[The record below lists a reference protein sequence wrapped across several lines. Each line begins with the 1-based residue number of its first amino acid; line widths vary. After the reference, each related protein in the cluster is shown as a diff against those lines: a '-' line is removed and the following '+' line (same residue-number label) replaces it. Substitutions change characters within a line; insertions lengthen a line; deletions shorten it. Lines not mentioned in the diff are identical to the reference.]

1 MARNRSVKDK
11 KANQHSRQPEHVSK
25 KFPFFPFSG
34 EGGNLSVVMF
44 TAFVSILFP
53 NLPATLLV
61 PLTLVR

>member
-34 EGGNLSVVMF
+34 EGGKLSVVMF

-53 NLPATLLV
+53 NFPATLLV
-61 PLTLVR
+61 PLTPVR